1 MSNNSLSK
9 YEVFLDKSAENIASF
24 LGEYIAHIED
34 HYDWSFNTDMVPRCI
49 DFDFNSLKNW
59 YEKTVQLKSLIA
71 AQINS
76 YQYFDE
82 RFPLG
87 EYFVATWG
95 GVGTNKKLKEKLLD
109 YDQLNDFNNIK
120 TLAGVSSWSKY
131 LSLRNS
137 EAAIYDSRVAYAINA
152 INYMKDYT
160 DNFFPLPEGRS
171 PKLNL
176 FDLETLFLISKLR
189 ANNKFIS
196 EDDKAHRHI
205 ASRIKKR
212 YYLPEEITYSAYLD
226 LLNRT
231 AKILELSND
240 EKHKIE
246 MLLFALAPT
255 IVFNALID
263 NEMKPQRGE
272 IN

>member
-9 YEVFLDKSAENIASF
+9 YEVFLDKTAENIACF
-24 LGEYIAHIED
+24 LGEYLVHIED

-49 DFDFNSLKNW
+49 DFDFDSLRNW
-59 YEKTVQLKSLIA
+59 YEKTVRLKSLIA
-71 AQINS
+71 EQINS
-76 YQYFDE
+76 YQNFDE

-95 GVGTNKKLKEKLLD
+95 GVGTNKKLKEKLLE
-109 YDQLNDFNNIK
+109 YDQVNDFNNIK

-152 INYMKDYT
+152 INYLKDYT

-176 FDLETLFLISKLR
+176 LDLETLFLLSKLR
-189 ANNKFIS
+189 EHDEFIS
-196 EDDKAHRHI
+196 KEDKTHRHI

-212 YYLPEEITYSAYLD
+212 YYLPEEITYRAYLE
-226 LLNRT
+226 LLNRA
-231 AKILELSND
+231 AKILCLSND
-240 EKHKIE
+240 EKYKIE

-255 IVFNALID
+255 IVFNALIN

-272 IN
+272 NN